1 MIHLAL
7 PDLLMFDEKLFVLLN
22 TILSNRIFDVIFP
35 LITDVDFW
43 IVPAGLA
50 ICFFYRKE
58 KKKALFILGLS
69 ILLVAITD
77 PLCARILKPYFHRLR
92 PCNPHV
98 MIEHARYLLGRKTSL
113 SFPSAHAMNIFAQ
126 AALFSGFYPKRW
138 GYFFGFACVIGFSRI
153 YVGVH
158 YPLDVFFGAI
168 FGTCCGWL
176 LFLAGKRVIELKT
189 SDPLL

>member
-1 MIHLAL
+1 MLS
-7 PDLLMFDEKLFVLLN
+7 DLLMRDEKLFVLLN
-22 TILSNRIFDVIFP
+22 TILSNRIFDFLFP
-35 LITDVDFW
+35 LITDVDSW
-43 IVPAGLA
+43 IVPAGIA
-50 ICFFYRKE
+50 IWFFYRKE

-77 PLCARILKPYFHRLR
+77 PICVRILKPFFHRLR
-92 PCNPHV
+92 PCHPSMVIDQVH
-98 MIEHARYLLGRKTSL
+98 YLMGRKTSY

-138 GYFFGFACVIGFSRI
+138 GYFFGFACIIGFSRI

-168 FGTCCGWL
+168 FGACCGWL
-176 LFLAGKRVIELKT
+176 LFIIGQKIIKRKPGIQNV
-189 SDPLL
+189 